1 LKEKKEK
8 KDQEKTKTRIL
19 VVDDHDIV
27 RKGLTLLI
35 NQEPDLMV
43 CAEAENGENIF
54 ELIENHKVDLAII
67 DISLNDM
74 DGIEL
79 TQKVKSRYPHLPVL
93 ILTMHNEAIYSEKAF
108 EAGAGGYIKKQEAAE
123 TIITAIRLMLSSRGY
138 TSVRMA
144 EKL

>member
-1 LKEKKEK
+1 MSEKKEK
-8 KDQEKTKTRIL
+8 QDEGKTKTRIL

-54 ELIENHKVDLAII
+54 ELIENQQVDLAII
-67 DISLNDM
+67 DISLNDT
-74 DGIEL
+74 DGIKL

-93 ILTMHNEAIYSEKAF
+93 ILTMHDEAIYAEKAF
-108 EAGAGGYIKKQEAAE
+108 EAGAAGYIKKQEAAE
-123 TIITAIRLMLSSRGY
+123 TIITAIRLMLSSKGY

>member
-1 LKEKKEK
+1 LNEKKEK
-8 KDQEKTKTRIL
+8 QQQEKTRTRIL

-43 CAEAENGENIF
+43 CAEAENGENVL
-54 ELIENHKVDLAII
+54 ELIENKQVDLAII
-67 DISLNDM
+67 DISLNDT

-93 ILTMHNEAIYSEKAF
+93 ILTMHNEAIYGQKAF

-123 TIITAIRLMLSSRGY
+123 TIITAIRLMLSSKGY

-144 EKL
+144 EEL